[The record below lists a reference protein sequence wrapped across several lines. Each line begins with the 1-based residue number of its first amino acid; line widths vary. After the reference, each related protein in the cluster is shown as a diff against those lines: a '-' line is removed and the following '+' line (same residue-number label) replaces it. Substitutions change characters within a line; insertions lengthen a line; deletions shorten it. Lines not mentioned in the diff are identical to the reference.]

1 MSSFMFCFCCFI
13 SWQRSIILAAVMVF
27 PSAGSGDCA
36 WTGDQIA
43 RAKANARLERVAKV
57 IFVWLFMF
65 RRFPPMARTLSTAAS
80 RLACRLGTGGRGQKL
95 LPAVVAAKV
104 E

>member
-43 RAKANARLERVAKV
+43 RAKASARPERTAIVV
-57 IFVWLFMF
+57 FVWFFMF
-65 RRFPPMARTLSTAAS
+65 FAFVITFGAYPQQPPDLPSG
-80 RLACRLGTGGRGQKL
+80 LAPAGVDRNFCRQWSLQK
-95 LPAVVAAKV
+95 
-104 E
+104 